1 MQHESP
7 RPSTVRLLPSG
18 AGVRPLAMLLLTL
31 ALALG
36 LSGCAALD
44 ERSGDTP
51 DEAREWPSA
60 TPSMDRVTAAR
71 DPAADEPAAPRD
83 REQAD
88 DEDLVQLF
96 PGTGRFFDPDRAREP
111 ARVDPETGDL
121 TLNFEQADLREVA
134 HFILG
139 EQLDENYVVDPAV
152 SGRVTLQTSRPLS
165 RDALLPMLE
174 NLLQMNGAA
183 LVEDDGLYRVVPRE
197 GALRNNLVPRTD
209 SSRPG
214 MNVRIVPLEY
224 IAASEMVKILEPF
237 MSSDAVVRAD
247 PVRNMLTIAGT
258 RRQLNQ
264 WLETIEIFDVNWL
277 EGMSVGL
284 FTLGTANVGDIIGE
298 LEALVGPGSESPV
311 AGLFRFIP
319 IERLNAVLAITPQPE
334 YLEEARVW
342 VERLDRGRDMQRS
355 RLHVYRLE
363 HGKAE
368 HVASLLSQVFG
379 GEAPARSARQDSGP
393 SLAPGMEP
401 VELDS
406 GNPGGEREGNPS
418 RNAGA
423 GDASAATVVGG
434 NEDGNGSLEG
444 EVRILADDANN
455 ALLVMASERDY
466 SVIREALRELDIAP
480 RQVLVDA
487 SIVEVTLTDELRY
500 GLQWFFNNTMNSYEG
515 RGIFGTSNSAD
526 LSRQFPGF
534 NYSLVDSAGDVRAVL
549 SALAEDSQVNVLSSP
564 SIMVLDNHS
573 ASIRVGDQVPVR
585 TSETTSAVTDN
596 PVIVSNI
603 QFRDT
608 GVNLEVTP
616 RVNSGGMVTMEVHQ
630 EVNDVSQTTSSGIDS
645 PTIQQRM
652 IQSSVAVHSGET
664 IVLGGLIR
672 ESTDASELG
681 VPGLRD
687 IPLIGKLFGTTTRGT
702 RRTELL
708 VLITPRVANDAAE
721 ARAITEDFRRH
732 MRGIEAQGTQ
742 LQRHAPLETE
752 CGKNVTGSCEKNN
765 ENP

>member
-7 RPSTVRLLPSG
+7 RPSVVRLLSFG
-18 AGVRPLAMLLLTL
+18 AGVRPLATLLLTL

-51 DEAREWPSA
+51 DEPRDWPSA

-71 DPAADEPAAPRD
+71 EPAADEPAAPRD

-418 RNAGA
+418 RSAGA

-500 GLQWFFNNTMNSYEG
+500 GLQWFFNNSMNSYEG